1 MISSSFSKR
10 EKGIFIIAI
19 IFIAAALSCNFI
31 FKPCLEKWQSLNN
44 EISVKKAR
52 ISEDIRLTKRSD
64 SIIREYNIYA
74 KPAQNITM
82 ILNNVEN
89 QADSF
94 GIKTSNIKPGQAI
107 ERSFYKEYNIEL
119 QIEGEMNDI
128 VEFLSTLI
136 KTPTLAALKKFDFK
150 IISQNPPIFKGTIIL
165 SKIII

>member
-1 MISSSFSKR
+1 MIYASFSKR
-10 EKGIFIIAI
+10 EKNIFIIAI

-31 FKPCLEKWQSLNN
+31 FKPCIEKWQSLNK
-44 EISVKKAR
+44 EILIKKAR
-52 ISEDIRLTKRSD
+52 ISKDIRLIERGDT
-64 SIIREYNIYA
+64 IIREYNIYT

-89 QADSF
+89 QADSL

-119 QIEGEMNDI
+119 QIEGEMKDI
-128 VEFLSTLI
+128 VKFLSALI

-150 IISQNPPIFKGTIIL
+150 LISQGPPIFKGTIVL

>member
-1 MISSSFSKR
+1 MISVSFSKR
-10 EKGIFIIAI
+10 EKNIFMIAV
-19 IFIAAALSCNFI
+19 IFIAAALSGNFI
-31 FKPCLEKWQSLNN
+31 FEPCLKKWQSLNN
-44 EISVKKAR
+44 EILVKKAG
-52 ISEDIRLTKRSD
+52 ITKDIRLVKRGD

-89 QADSF
+89 QADSL
-94 GIKTSNIKPGQAI
+94 GIKTSDIKPGQAI

-119 QIEGEMNDI
+119 KIEGEMKDI
-128 VEFLSTLI
+128 VKFLSALI

-150 IISQNPPIFKGTIIL
+150 LISQNPPVFKGTIVL